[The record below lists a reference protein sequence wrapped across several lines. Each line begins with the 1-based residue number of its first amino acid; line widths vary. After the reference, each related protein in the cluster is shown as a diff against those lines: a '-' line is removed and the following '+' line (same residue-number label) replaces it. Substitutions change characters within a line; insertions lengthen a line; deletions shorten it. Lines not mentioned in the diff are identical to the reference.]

1 MYLAYEAG
9 AFPGS
14 AVAGGATTGTG
25 QYNIENF
32 QIDGYDVVVNKQKTQ
47 GYRAPGQQQANFAIE
62 TVVDELAEQLG
73 MDPLDLR
80 LKNVVQE
87 GDRMPSGVP
96 YPRIG
101 LKEIEDAMKAHPHY
115 SAPIEGPNRGRGIAV
130 AFRSQAGRGSPATIN
145 VNSNGTISLI
155 TGSVDLSGTRTTV
168 AMQAAEVLGLSI
180 DDVSSTVAD
189 TDSVGATG
197 GTGGSRITFDT
208 GLAAIMAAE
217 EVKRQMSARAAR
229 LWEVQPEDVEFS
241 DGSFICAKNPA
252 DTLTFKELARRLEGT
267 GGPITCSV
275 YAPTT
280 GVGPIFAGSI
290 VDVAVDPET
299 GKVSILRFTS
309 FTDAGR
315 AIHPGFVE
323 GQMQGAT
330 AQGLGWALNEEM
342 VYTENGAVANSSFLD
357 YRMPTSL
364 DLPMI
369 DTVIIEVPNPRHP
382 FGVRGVG
389 EVPIVPPLAAVANAI
404 YQAVGLRMT
413 RLPMSPGSILEALQE
428 KGT

>member
-1 MYLAYEAG
+1 
-9 AFPGS
+9 
-14 AVAGGATTGTG
+14 
-25 QYNIENF
+25 
-32 QIDGYDVVVNKQKTQ
+32 
-47 GYRAPGQQQANFAIE
+47 
-62 TVVDELAEQLG
+62 
-73 MDPLDLR
+73 
-80 LKNVVQE
+80 
-87 GDRMPSGVP
+87 
-96 YPRIG
+96 
-101 LKEIEDAMKAHPHY
+101 
-115 SAPIEGPNRGRGIAV
+115 
-130 AFRSQAGRGSPATIN
+130 
-145 VNSNGTISLI
+145 
-155 TGSVDLSGTRTTV
+155 
-168 AMQAAEVLGLSI
+168 
-180 DDVSSTVAD
+180 
-189 TDSVGATG
+189 
-197 GTGGSRITFDT
+197 
-208 GLAAIMAAE
+208 MAAE